1 MSMWRVVVTKAMS
14 ACRRTLVIPSPLQAG
29 ARHRQAGGGGG
40 GRGGGGGGWGCH
52 VLLVLVTLLSWL
64 GPALPCPHNCFCEP
78 HSKNVHCTDKAL
90 TAIPEGIPEDT
101 MDLILNQNT
110 FLNPALTR
118 RNFTHLVKLQ
128 KLYLSRCGIETIA
141 VDTFMDLTDLVWLD
155 ISNNKISF
163 ISDHTF
169 RGLHLK
175 HLFINDN
182 QGVQLSPRAFEGM
195 STQGLYMHNCGITSL
210 SMEVITPLNGT
221 LRTLW
226 LYQNQLE
233 TLSEDW
239 IYLFN
244 SLGHVRLGKNPFHC
258 NCELGWLHKFFNK
271 HTSVFSGGDLP
282 SCASP
287 ALVRGKRF
295 SNLTADDF
303 RCDLPTFRN
312 VDAVFDRE
320 MGRLTCQARGDPT
333 PTVYWIRPDGTTE
346 IYSPAREDVEQNEGV
361 MYMANVKLTDS
372 TRYKCVASNPAGNV
386 TFSLNV
392 VWPAPPP
399 VPVSPSST
407 DPTSAPAATTR
418 ADNVIIADVTTASS
432 SEGQQLSD
440 EAASEGK
447 ESLDWSF
454 NQAEHNGKGEAG
466 RGTKPAADSEVRF
479 TLMDIVGAVVGTF
492 VITLIVCVVTAHL
505 CWRRRER
512 LRQEDHYSVPDF
524 KPPLVPPTR
533 LYIMGEDGENQV
545 RMLNHHCPS

>member
-1 MSMWRVVVTKAMS
+1 MAHIFEKKFKSSRMFFPSITGRHQPGWHRV
-14 ACRRTLVIPSPLQAG
+14 
-29 ARHRQAGGGGG
+29 
-40 GRGGGGGGWGCH
+40 
-52 VLLVLVTLLSWL
+52 LVLVAFLCWIQTSLS
-64 GPALPCPHNCFCEP
+64 CPKECFCEP
-78 HSKNVHCTDKAL
+78 HSKNVRCTDKGL
-90 TAIPEGIPEDT
+90 TAIPDGIPEDT
-101 MDLILNQNT
+101 MDLILNQNI
-110 FLNPALTR
+110 FDNPVLTR
-118 RNFTHLVKLQ
+118 RNFTNLVKLQ
-128 KLYLSRCGIETIA
+128 KLYMSRCGIETIA
-141 VDTFMDLTDLVWLD
+141 SDTFMDLSDLVWLD
-155 ISNNKISF
+155 ISNNRITF
-163 ISDHTF
+163 ISDFTF

-182 QGVQLSPRAFEGM
+182 QGIQLSAKAFEGM
-195 STQGLYMHNCGITSL
+195 STQGLYMHNSGITTMSVD
-210 SMEVITPLNGT
+210 VIAPLNGT
-221 LRTLW
+221 LKTLW

-233 TLSEDW
+233 TLSENW
-239 IYLFN
+239 LYLFN
-244 SLGHVRLGKNPFHC
+244 SLGHVRLGRNPFHC

-282 SCASP
+282 TCSTP
-287 ALVRGKRF
+287 PLVRNKRF

-320 MGRLTCQARGDPT
+320 MGKLTCQARGDPT

-346 IYSPAREDVEQNEGV
+346 IYSPEREDVEQNEGV

-392 VWPAPPP
+392 VWPAPPS
-399 VPVSPSST
+399 VSPST
-407 DPTSAPAATTR
+407 DPHTTR
-418 ADNVIIADVTTASS
+418 DNNIIIADITTPS

-440 EAASEGK
+440 EASAQGK
-447 ESLDWSF
+447 KGSFDWSV
-454 NQAEHNGKGEAG
+454 NKAEQN
-466 RGTKPAADSEVRF
+466 RGTKGDGAQVKPADDPEVRF

-492 VITLIVCVVTAHL
+492 FITLIVCVVAAHL

-533 LYIMGEDGENQV
+533 LYIMGEDGENQL
-545 RMLNHHCPS
+545 RMLNHHAHTECPS